1 MESGYTEDPGKIIKI
16 TEKTFKNN
24 FWRTKDE
31 NNMVKIDYLQRP
43 RENGASEKV
52 SGSIDRE
59 N

>member
-31 NNMVKIDYLQRP
+31 NNMVKIDYL
-43 RENGASEKV
+43 
-52 SGSIDRE
+52 
-59 N
+59 